1 LPWFTQPFSYLTT
14 GRFLNTNATN
24 GQIPQIALRF
34 AESIRD
40 IRMFVLFVMKIQAF
54 GEKRSVLD
62 YTRAMPTAQQQPE
75 MLCERVESLALAAR
89 R

>member
-1 LPWFTQPFSYLTT
+1 
-14 GRFLNTNATN
+14 
-24 GQIPQIALRF
+24 
-34 AESIRD
+34 
-40 IRMFVLFVMKIQAF
+40 MFVLFVMKIQAF